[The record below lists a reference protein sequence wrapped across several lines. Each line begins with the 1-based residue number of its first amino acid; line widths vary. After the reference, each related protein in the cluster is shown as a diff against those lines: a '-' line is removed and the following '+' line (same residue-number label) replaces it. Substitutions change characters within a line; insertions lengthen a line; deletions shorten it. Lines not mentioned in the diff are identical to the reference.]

1 MRLVG
6 WQFVMCHMYT
16 TGMQLRR
23 PKYGWSNPNVFTV
36 CQLAVTMQHIC
47 TIWCLSHTN
56 VTIMHSVKLTWLS
69 AISQSV
75 PYSSPWTGR
84 PSAGQFPH
92 LLFSHRD
99 LNAASVEHSGDVLL
113 KSIHY
118 TTQKYPLMY
127 SWQEQILK
135 VFPYQA
141 LYTFKEYTRIRNA
154 VFWLPDQHHLQWLQS
169 LTCSIV

>member
-1 MRLVG
+1 M
-6 WQFVMCHMYT
+6 
-16 TGMQLRR
+16 
-23 PKYGWSNPNVFTV
+23 
-36 CQLAVTMQHIC
+36 
-47 TIWCLSHTN
+47 
-56 VTIMHSVKLTWLS
+56 S

-75 PYSSPWTGR
+75 PYSSSWTDR

-118 TTQKYPLMY
+118 TTKKYPLMY
-127 SWQEQILK
+127 SRQEQILK

-141 LYTFKEYTRIRNA
+141 LYSILESEMLYFWQSRVEIEHYSVAYFARIA
-154 VFWLPDQHHLQWLQS
+154 VFQAL
-169 LTCSIV
+169 